1 MGWNLAED
9 LKYGKIRERLVVGY
23 LNQDIFRDDKLN
35 LYQNERKQVD
45 FRNIQIIGELKS
57 RKFNHDKHKETMFG
71 YNKILYLEGLE
82 GDSRDWYFYFFFYDG
97 LYMWRYNED
106 EFEVRPY
113 EHQERGWIDQVYV
126 DIRHLIC
133 ITKNIKNMSDTAKL
147 MKTYKEY
154 F

>member
-1 MGWNLAED
+1 MGWNLTED
-9 LKYGKIRERLVVGY
+9 LVYGKIRERLVAGY
-23 LNQDIFRDDKLN
+23 LNQDMFRDDKVK
-35 LYQNERKQVD
+35 LYENERQQVD
-45 FRNIQIIGELKS
+45 FRNTQIIGELKS
-57 RKFNHDKHKETMFG
+57 RKLNHDTHKETMFG
-71 YNKILYLEGLE
+71 YNKLLYLETLE
-82 GDSRDWYFYFFFYDG
+82 GDKRDWYFYFFFYDG

-106 EFEVRPY
+106 EFEVRLDP
-113 EHQERGWIDQVYV
+113 HKERYLVYNVHV

>member
-9 LKYGKIRERLVVGY
+9 LVYGKIRERLVVGY
-23 LNQDIFRDDKLN
+23 LNQDIFRDDIIKL
-35 LYQNERKQVD
+35 YENERNQVD
-45 FRNIQIIGELKS
+45 FRNSQIIGELKS
-57 RKFNHDKHKETMFG
+57 RTCNHDKFQETMFG
-71 YNKILYLEGLE
+71 YNKILHLEGLE
-82 GDSRDWYFYFFFYDG
+82 GDKRDWYFYFLFYDG

-106 EFEVRPY
+106 EFVVRLYPNY
-113 EHQERGWIDQVYV
+113 DRGVEDYAYV
-126 DIRHLIC
+126 DIKNLIC